1 MESFHWVHWL
11 IVFCAMG
18 QLKKLYVCLSTAILH
33 LLFGIV
39 FRWLGLIMILT
50 PNLSM
55 LFECLTG
62 AAMATSKNL
71 KRGY

>member
-1 MESFHWVHWL
+1 
-11 IVFCAMG
+11 MG

-55 LFECLTG
+55 LFVCLTG
-62 AAMATSKNL
+62 AATATSKKFKKGVLIDLAYNALGNL
-71 KRGY
+71 ES